1 MKRNFFL
8 LAGLISFLCAC
19 DNSHDDMYDAEWV
32 REQYENQWKM
42 NFGDIDP
49 NQNFNMA
56 TQVKANLTIVED
68 ALSEYTFKIY
78 TANPLY
84 NDDAL
89 LMAKTTVTTDAE
101 GYAETSIAFDALVG
115 QENYYVVRMD
125 DHNRRLLKSI
135 KVNNGSIDASFGVV
149 KTQTRSRAME
159 TGALPTLD
167 APYTVAQVNQFI
179 AEGYDLNNGI
189 EYTNYGKP
197 DYGIIN
203 HMQQIACPNNNTTGS
218 LIGVVKPGF
227 TSSLG
232 LECTSYLKVKSQ
244 YGQYDDRYESV
255 SITEQGTLKL
265 VITNGAVYR
274 ISGQIK
280 NVDVIVASGGTL
292 ELNGIYMADNARIIV
307 MHGGNVVD
315 RKEGANE
322 WNYGIDHNAK
332 SALIYNAGTCSIGW
346 IGLNFATFYNAP
358 DGVMYVDGIKFTTSE
373 SVLTNWGKIE
383 VNRITGNGGKQ
394 GTLNNGCLLRSQEK
408 IEIIY
413 LNQDGNTALECEH
426 IKANCITLRENS
438 ILRAKHLEVGDGTA
452 EFYYV
457 GKSESSALVSA
468 QKITSPAGA
477 VKVDGAIYFEANE
490 FNSDWVAGLFDGA
503 VADAYGV
510 TTVGESN
517 FAIFPVYK
525 GDEIAESDCT
535 GKGNIPNNYG
545 PPEDDKAQTW
555 RLACEDL
562 GSVGDYDFNDIV
574 FDVTY
579 VAGDDTAYVKPVA
592 AGGTLRTHVCNRV
605 AKNMILGEI
614 HELFGFDDI
623 TLMINTGVAYD
634 WNGRNGFEGK
644 TIKMKVPTNYS
655 VSENMGGFYLLIE
668 NGNNTIYD
676 VQIEPK
682 ESGNIPQMICV
693 PSDWR
698 WPTETINIGTAYPEF
713 GLWGQNYGNGTWYNT
728 VETEYVY

>member
-1 MKRNFFL
+1 MKRGFFL
-8 LAGLISFLCAC
+8 LAGLVSFLCAC

-56 TQVKANLTIVED
+56 TQIKANLTIVED

-78 TANPLY
+78 TANPLF
-84 NDDAL
+84 DDNAL

-101 GYAETSIAFDALVG
+101 GRAETSIAFDAVVG
-115 QENYYVVRMD
+115 QQTYYVVRVNS
-125 DHNRRLLKSI
+125 HGRRLI
-135 KVNNGSIDASFGVV
+135 KALTASNGVIDASFGFSLP
-149 KTQTRSRAME
+149 RAASRAAEM
-159 TGALPTLD
+159 GALPTME
-167 APYTVAQVNQFI
+167 APYTEAEVNKLI
-179 AEGYDLNNGI
+179 AEGHDLKNG
-189 EYTNYGKP
+189 ETYMAEWGQAVLLDSYYK
-197 DYGIIN
+197 
-203 HMQQIACPNNNTTGS
+203 IALATGNENGSFTTVIS
-218 LIGVVKPGF
+218 D
-227 TSSLG
+227 TRNSLG
-232 LECTSYLKVKSQ
+232 TYDTGYYTKGEKVTFEWLPDVVAYKAVWNQ
-244 YGQYDDRYESV
+244 
-255 SITEQGTLKL
+255 ITELGTVKV
-265 VITNGAVYR
+265 VI
-274 ISGQIK
+274 
-280 NVDVIVASGGTL
+280 ASGGVLNYNNSGIANLDIIVAAGGTL
-292 ELNGIYMADNARIIV
+292 NLNGTFDMGVNSRLIV
-307 MHGGNVVD
+307 MPGGKVVD
-315 RKEGANE
+315 NTT
-322 WNYGIDHNAK
+322 YGNSLKNNDV
-332 SALIYNAGTCSIGW
+332 SSLVYNAGTIENIRSYLQNSGTTYI
-346 IGLNFATFYNAP
+346 AP
-358 DGVMYVDGIKFTTSE
+358 EGVLTGEEISFQNDNC
-373 SVLTNWGKIE
+373 VLTNWGK
-383 VNRITGNGGKQ
+383 VDVKRITGNGKQ
-394 GTLNNGCLLRSQEK
+394 GTINNACLLRSD
-408 IEIIY
+408 EIIQVLF
-413 LNQDGNTALECEH
+413 LNQAPSTAVECNEIH
-426 IKANCITLRENS
+426 VNHVTLRENS
-438 ILRAKHLEVGDGTA
+438 LLRSKHLDMNGSGSFID
-452 EFYYV
+452 YV
-457 GKSESSALVSA
+457 GASGSSALVSA
-468 QKITSPAGA
+468 LWFGVNNANTKITGSVYVEAGEFESVDDRYA
-477 VKVDGAIYFEANE
+477 VEATAPLG
-490 FNSDWVAGLFDGA
+490 VA
-503 VADAYGV
+503 
-510 TTVGESN
+510 TVGEAD

-525 GDEIAESDCT
+525 GDELKESDCT
-535 GKGNIPNNYG
+535 GGGNIPDAYVPDLG
-545 PPEDDKAQTW
+545 DESITW

-605 AKNMILGEI
+605 ANMTLGEI

-698 WPTETINIGTAYPEF
+698 WPTETVNIGLAYPDF